1 MTLINGKFGIFHC
14 KVFTIRWGGEL
25 EDSIKSKIIKDC
37 FKELLKTIPNMTI
50 TSIHTDN
57 GS

>member
-1 MTLINGKFGIFHC
+1 M
-14 KVFTIRWGGEL
+14 VFLL
-25 EDSIKSKIIKDC
+25 EDSIKSKIVKDC